1 MMTIEYLEA
10 KTVDI
15 REKIRDAQY
24 WINQR
29 MYSTAEVKL
38 QDAEK
43 MYVEIDEL
51 LGTNKDD
58 RKIAAAYITPVQN
71 GLGATRL
78 MLEEVR
84 SAR

>member
-58 RKIAAAYITPVQN
+58 RKIAEPYITPVQN
-71 GLGATRL
+71 GLRATRL